1 MECNNKLCK
10 YNDDY
15 YRDNCSNTLHAELA
29 SQCMKN
35 NFNHYDPAD
44 LAQPGASAQHISSVM
59 HSNAT
64 RWIKVSEMFPELGV
78 PVLMRVT
85 CGSRFNVEEGKYK
98 GGSEWANCWCS
109 IRNENLYPVTHWM
122 PLPDA
127 PEV

>member
-44 LAQPGASAQHISSVM
+44 LAQPGASAERISSVVR
-59 HSNAT
+59 SANKT
-64 RWIKVSEMFPELGV
+64 RLIKIAVELLTSV
-78 PVLMRVT
+78 QLSD
-85 CGSRFNVEEGKYK
+85 CGEDYKFKMPKYILRQIEK
-98 GGSEWANCWCS
+98 QNDRLREIAIELKEISD
-109 IRNENLYPVTHWM
+109 RTK
-122 PLPDA
+122 
-127 PEV
+127 